1 MDLRSGLLLS
11 KGKLIVSIKLDCCSN
26 IWLLTSIW
34 LYCIHFGR
42 TNYRLYQSKIFN
54 NIFWIYFFIYFYRM
68 ELTIRK
74 KTPSMLTTRISRLI
88 FKFLTKKLKNSKS
101 LKNML
106 PTHMLKRTTCTP
118 LKSRMYL
125 KSTERTNPKDLNH
138 LSSCPIVNYSGTV
151 PGKIIYTHWRQFFM
165 LLNQS

>member
-11 KGKLIVSIKLDCCSN
+11 EGKLILSIKLDRCSN

-34 LYCIHFGR
+34 LCCIHFGR
-42 TNYRLYQSKIFN
+42 TNYRLCQKKSLTIF
-54 NIFWIYFFIYFYRM
+54 FELTFLYRM

-74 KTPSMLTTRISRLI
+74 KTPSMLTTKISRLI

-151 PGKIIYTHWRQFFM
+151 PGKILYTH
-165 LLNQS
+165 

>member
-1 MDLRSGLLLS
+1 
-11 KGKLIVSIKLDCCSN
+11 
-26 IWLLTSIW
+26 
-34 LYCIHFGR
+34 
-42 TNYRLYQSKIFN
+42 
-54 NIFWIYFFIYFYRM
+54 M

-74 KTPSMLTTRISRLI
+74 KTPSMLTTKISRLI

-125 KSTERTNPKDLNH
+125 KSTGRTNPKDLNH

-151 PGKIIYTHWRQFFM
+151 PGEIIYTH
-165 LLNQS
+165 

>member
-1 MDLRSGLLLS
+1 M
-11 KGKLIVSIKLDCCSN
+11 
-26 IWLLTSIW
+26 
-34 LYCIHFGR
+34 HFGI
-42 TNYRLYQSKIFN
+42 TNYRLCRKDFLTIFSKLP
-54 NIFWIYFFIYFYRM
+54 FFIFIFYRM

-74 KTPSMLTTRISRLI
+74 KTPSMLTTKISRLI

-138 LSSCPIVNYSGTV
+138 LSSCPIVNYSGMV
-151 PGKIIYTHWRQFFM
+151 PGKVIYTH
-165 LLNQS
+165 